1 MFADPTTVGADSLA
15 FESSGPFP
23 GTVSDFA
30 SVVLN
35 KVEVAGRKPVYRP
48 PSATIMSLVLSKAE
62 VTVSH
67 QPTNQGRVRSLL
79 RVDVSKQDANLK
91 EHGSSV
97 QLVVDTEAAVSSE
110 QQLALRAAL
119 ELFIRLIVE
128 NGESTDIGTTG
139 VFSQFLNGES

>member
-30 SVVLN
+30 SAVLN
-35 KVEVAGRKPVYRP
+35 RVDVNGKPVYRP
-48 PSATIMSLVLSKAE
+48 PAATVMSLTLSKVE
-62 VTVSH
+62 VRVAH

-79 RVDVSKQDANLK
+79 RVDVSKQDAAFK

-97 QLVVDTEAAVSSE
+97 QLVVDTEQAISSE
-110 QQLALRAAL
+110 QQLALRGAI
-119 ELFIRLIVE
+119 ELFLRLIVE

-139 VFSQFLNGES
+139 VFSQFLNGEA